1 MGFEAAS
8 RVVKVSSSN
17 FSDGS
22 VEEEAEQEEVEDKE
36 EEVKITET
44 SASVLPEKW
53 DVLGLGQAMVGLS

>member
-8 RVVKVSSSN
+8 RVVKVSSST

-22 VEEEAEQEEVEDKE
+22 VEEEGEQEVEDKE
-36 EEVKITET
+36 EEDEITET